1 MLTSPLPLNPFTPIP
16 FTQRRDEDPPRT
28 ELLKMDPETY
38 GTDSINPLPTDGEN
52 IPFGDQ
58 DKYEDQR
65 SRTFNGLS
73 AKEWAARSRSVWNDV
88 SYVRR
93 TKARLDHGATFPEA
107 LAQRIIEMY
116 SKGL

>member
-1 MLTSPLPLNPFTPIP
+1 
-16 FTQRRDEDPPRT
+16 
-28 ELLKMDPETY
+28 MDPETY

-58 DKYEDQR
+58 NRYTDQR

-88 SYVRR
+88 SYVR
-93 TKARLDHGATFPEA
+93 GAS
-107 LAQRIIEMY
+107 R
-116 SKGL
+116 